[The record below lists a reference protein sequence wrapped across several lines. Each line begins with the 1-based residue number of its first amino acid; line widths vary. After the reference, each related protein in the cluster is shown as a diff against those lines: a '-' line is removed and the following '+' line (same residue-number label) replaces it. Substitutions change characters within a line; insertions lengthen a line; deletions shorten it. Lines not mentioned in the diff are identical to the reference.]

1 MIVITTHHN
10 LAPTKLTFYRQKRGG
25 GSFLQP
31 GSQVGAQVAPKFLP
45 VMSPLGLVVGK
56 PSIVIR
62 IALVVARLRL
72 AGAPV
77 KLPVEVGGISVE
89 TRGAGQ
95 VGQVVEGADGGGAG
109 GSGHGARNS
118 RCHAGNLF

>member
-1 MIVITTHHN
+1 
-10 LAPTKLTFYRQKRGG
+10 
-25 GSFLQP
+25 
-31 GSQVGAQVAPKFLP
+31 
-45 VMSPLGLVVGK
+45 MSPLGLVVGK